1 MDFKNDL
8 SLFYSDSSQAI
19 AKLTHDL
26 VRVTKVAGYKLTIK
40 QVTAIYEARNI
51 SLMENHLI
59 DFSLENTVQLA
70 EMLLETRLDVNS
82 FVSELQEVTAIFY
95 YLRASE
101 NNAYSDEDL
110 IAQIAAVFT
119 HYENDLENTIG
130 YFENHPLLSE
140 GEALWN
146 ME

>member
-1 MDFKNDL
+1 MDFKNDF

-19 AKLTHDL
+19 AKLKHDL

-70 EMLLETRLDVNS
+70 EMLLETRLDANS

>member
-70 EMLLETRLDVNS
+70 EMLLETRLDANS

>member
-1 MDFKNDL
+1 MDFKNNL

-51 SLMENHLI
+51 SLMENNLI

-70 EMLLETRLDVNS
+70 EMLLETRLDANS

-110 IAQIAAVFT
+110 IAQIAAVFA